1 MENPGESKASRSR
14 YDAVIVG
21 GGHNGLVAAAYL
33 VRAGKRVLVLERN
46 DWIGG
51 ATTSVRAFPGFDARL
66 SRFAYLVSLLSP
78 VIIDELGLAF
88 SARRRTIASY
98 TDYERRGRRHGLVLS
113 NVDDA
118 VSRASLAELTGGES
132 GWSEYQAF
140 QQRAQAFAHLVWPG
154 MLQPLRSRAWWKA
167 RCTTPLLQE
176 AWHGIV
182 EEPLGRMLERHVHHD
197 VLRGLLFTDAKI
209 GVLSHPDDP
218 SLLQNRC
225 YVYHIIGNG
234 TGEWQVPTGGV
245 GALVEALV
253 SVILDGGSRIV
264 TEAPVVGLERDGRRH
279 AVRYVSG
286 GREHTVEAGRVLLAT
301 GARTTARLLGE
312 PYAPREEDEGS
323 VMKVNMLLRRLPV
336 LRSGIDPRV
345 AFTGSFHVDEG
356 YEAMRETARRARQGE
371 VPERP
376 PFETYCHSL
385 TDDSILGPDLV
396 TAGFQTLT
404 LFGLDAPYRTFP
416 PERNEARKADF
427 VERYLAAMDRITVE
441 PFSECLARDGA
452 GSVCLEAKSPL
463 DLEREVDLDMGNIF
477 HTAPSWFFT
486 DDPGEEGTWGV
497 ETPFPGIYR
506 CGSSV
511 LRGGAVSG
519 LPGRMAA
526 QCIFSEE
533 GMA

>member
-1 MENPGESKASRSR
+1 
-14 YDAVIVG
+14 
-21 GGHNGLVAAAYL
+21 
-33 VRAGKRVLVLERN
+33 
-46 DWIGG
+46 
-51 ATTSVRAFPGFDARL
+51 
-66 SRFAYLVSLLSP
+66 
-78 VIIDELGLAF
+78 
-88 SARRRTIASY
+88 
-98 TDYERRGRRHGLVLS
+98 
-113 NVDDA
+113 
-118 VSRASLAELTGGES
+118 
-132 GWSEYQAF
+132 
-140 QQRAQAFAHLVWPG
+140 
-154 MLQPLRSRAWWKA
+154 
-167 RCTTPLLQE
+167 
-176 AWHGIV
+176 
-182 EEPLGRMLERHVHHD
+182 MLERHVHHD